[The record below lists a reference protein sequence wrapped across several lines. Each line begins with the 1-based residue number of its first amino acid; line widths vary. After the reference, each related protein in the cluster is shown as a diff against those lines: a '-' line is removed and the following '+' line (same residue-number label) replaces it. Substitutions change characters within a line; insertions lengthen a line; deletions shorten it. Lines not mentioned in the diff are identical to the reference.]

1 MKFEEFEY
9 SRPDQQ
15 AVLSELDEIENR
27 IKNADNYETVK
38 KAFLKLDELM
48 RHYQTQYN
56 LCYIRHTINT
66 ADDFYS
72 AEQDFFD
79 ESNPVIENHLNQ
91 INRALLESPFAD
103 ELKKDVSEVWFK
115 KAEFGLKSMSE
126 EIIEDMQADAKLQSA
141 YQALIASAKIP
152 FEGETYTLASLQKKM
167 ADKDRDVRKA
177 ATKAYWGWFEDH
189 EQEIGKI
196 YDDMVKVRTKMAA
209 KLGFENFIPL
219 GYLNMQRLDYDQND
233 VEQYRKNVLEDVVPV
248 CNELYEK
255 QAAALGYPDFHIP
268 AWDEKIEFL
277 SGNPSPKHSKDEMV
291 ATALNMYQEL
301 SPETGEYFQKM
312 VDQDLMDLES
322 KPGKA
327 AGGYCT
333 GIPDYKVPF
342 IFANFNGTNSDVET
356 LTHEAGHGFQAYSSR
371 NIVPVTEM
379 WPTMES
385 AEIHSMS
392 MEFFTWPWMKN
403 FFEEDTDKYY
413 FSHLGGSVKFIPY
426 GVLVDHFQHE
436 VYAHPEWSHEERMAC
451 WRKLEKEY
459 LPHKNYD
466 EIDVLERGGWWMR
479 QLHIFMNPFYYIDYT
494 LAQVCALQFWKRLQ
508 DQDPKAFEDYKAI
521 CEVGGTQ
528 PFREIVKKANLKVPF
543 EEGCL
548 KETME
553 SISDWYKDKNN
564 ADY

>member
-9 SRPDQQ
+9 RRPD
-15 AVLSELDEIENR
+15 AKALMNDLNEILAEV
-27 IKNADNYETVK
+27 KNAASYEEFK
-38 KAFLKLDELM
+38 DAFNRLDELS
-48 RHYQTQYN
+48 RHYRTQYN
-56 LCYIRHTINT
+56 ICYIRHTINT
-66 ADDFYS
+66 ADPFYKE
-72 AEQDFFD
+72 EQDFFD
-79 ESNPVIENHLNQ
+79 ENSPVFFEKLNQ
-91 INRALLESPFAD
+91 IYKAMIESPYAE
-103 ELKKDVSEVWFK
+103 ELKKDVSPVWFK
-115 KAEFGLKSMSE
+115 KVEYGLKSMSP
-126 EIIEDMQADAKLQSA
+126 EIIEDMQEDAKLQSA
-141 YQALIASAKIP
+141 YQALVASAQIP

-167 ADKDRDVRKA
+167 ADDDREVRKE
-177 ATKAYWGWFEDH
+177 ATKKYWQWFADH

-196 YDDMVKVRTKMAA
+196 YDDMVKVRTRMA
-209 KLGFENFIPL
+209 KTLGFENYIPL
-219 GYLNMQRLDYDQND
+219 AYLQMERLDYDQND
-233 VEQYRKNVLEDVVPV
+233 VEQYRKNVLRDVVPV

-255 QAAALGYPDFHIP
+255 QAAALGYDDMHIP
-268 AWDEKIEFL
+268 AWDEKTEFL
-277 SGNPSPKHSKDEMV
+277 SGNPTPKHSPEEMV
-291 ATALNMYQEL
+291 QAALNMYREL
-301 SPETGEYFQKM
+301 SPETGKYFETM
-312 VDQDLMDLES
+312 VEHDLMDLES

-333 GIPDYKVPF
+333 GLPDYRVPF
-342 IFANFNGTNSDVET
+342 IFANFNGTNGDVET
-356 LTHEAGHGFQAYSSR
+356 LTHEAGHGFQAWSSR
-371 NIVPVTEM
+371 NIFPVTEM

-436 VYAHPEWSHEERMAC
+436 VYAHPEWSHDERMAC
-451 WRKLEKEY
+451 WRRLEKEY

-479 QLHIFMNPFYYIDYT
+479 QLHIFMHPFYYIDYT

-508 DQDPKAFEDYKAI
+508 DKDPDAFADYKAI
-521 CEVGGTQ
+521 CEVGGTL
-528 PFREIVKKANLKVPF
+528 PFKKIVETANLKVPF
-543 EEGCL
+543 EDGCL

-553 SISDWYKDKNN
+553 SISNWYAGKSN